1 MPSLQLDVPATY
13 DSATKRLLAK
23 RFGSVYAAVMQTRP
37 DIVTVSIHDMGEGAV
52 WRCGEDDPRP
62 HALLI
67 CHVRQ
72 GRSADTRAELARQ
85 LIGACQEVLGGTRT
99 ESRSSSPSTPAT
111 RCTPTSGWL
120 QPRLAWRRINAL
132 RPPESEVR

>member
-13 DSATKRLLAK
+13 DSTTKRLLGK

-37 DIVTVSIHDMGEGAV
+37 DIITVSIRDLGEGAV
-52 WRCGEDDPRP
+52 WRCGEDDPQP

-72 GRSADTRAELARQ
+72 GRSAETRAELARQ
-85 LIGACQEVLGGTRT
+85 LIGACRDVLGWDPHRLKVEFTQHSGDEVYQPHLNGFNRDWLG
-99 ESRSSSPSTPAT
+99 ESTH
-111 RCTPTSGWL
+111 
-120 QPRLAWRRINAL
+120 
-132 RPPESEVR
+132 

>member
-37 DIVTVSIHDMGEGAV
+37 DIITVSIHDMGEGAV
-52 WRCGEDDPRP
+52 WRCGEDHPQP
-62 HALLI
+62 HALLM

-72 GRSADTRAELARQ
+72 GRSADTRAEVARQ
-85 LIGACQEVLGGTRT
+85 LIGACQEVLGWDPHPIKVEFTQHSGDEMYHPHLDGFNRDWLGD
-99 ESRSSSPSTPAT
+99 ESTH
-111 RCTPTSGWL
+111 
-120 QPRLAWRRINAL
+120 
-132 RPPESEVR
+132 